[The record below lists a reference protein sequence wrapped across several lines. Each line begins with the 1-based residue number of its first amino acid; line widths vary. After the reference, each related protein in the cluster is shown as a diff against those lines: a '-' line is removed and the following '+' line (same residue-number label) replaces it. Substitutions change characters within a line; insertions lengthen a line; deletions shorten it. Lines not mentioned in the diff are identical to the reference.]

1 MPKKII
7 VIDDEEIVC
16 KMTKM
21 VLTKEGY
28 EVETF
33 TDSKE
38 ALQRIKEKKF
48 DLVITDLKM
57 EDIDGMDILRETNKL
72 YPNAKVIMITAY
84 ATLDTAIEALRGH
97 VFDFFPKPIKIE
109 ELKRSVKESIGE
121 P

>member
-1 MPKKII
+1 MAKNII
-7 VIDDEEIVC
+7 VIDDEEVVC
-16 KMTKM
+16 RMTKM

-33 TDSKE
+33 TDSKK
-38 ALQRIKEKKF
+38 ALERIKEKKF

-57 EDIDGMDILRETNKL
+57 EDVDGMDILKTVNKL
-72 YPNAKVIMITAY
+72 YPDAKVIMITAY

-109 ELKRSVKESIGE
+109 ELKKSVKEALGK
-121 P
+121 